1 MSAFIAL
8 LERRAA
14 LRRRIV
20 FATPESIAAT
30 HATPNPATR
39 TTIIAESICPLATV
53 HNDTQIQGEPEVVR
67 GHCTPGKQPTL
78 KLVDVCD
85 TPFTFSSKPI
95 RKMNV
100 VVNRDRCWI
109 LYVGDA
115 VPHGLNIA
123 CRT

>member
-1 MSAFIAL
+1 MNHDLRGDCFS
-8 LERRAA
+8 RAKP
-14 LRRRIV
+14 
-20 FATPESIAAT
+20 TPRG
-30 HATPNPATR
+30 R
-39 TTIIAESICPLATV
+39 TFHP
-53 HNDTQIQGEPEVVR
+53 
-67 GHCTPGKQPTL
+67 PTL